1 MPSASTKPF
10 PTSITSVKCRTS
22 SRRRSPTARS
32 RNRFEVSFASPT
44 GPAPSLSRAARASF
58 FDVCGRRLVE
68 ESPAHR
74 IVRPRQVA
82 LGEDDLEEMRVAHR
96 RAEHLGAAV
105 DVDAPDATEALVE
118 LLRVEGV
125 DLLPVAVEALA
136 PGVERQR
143 VVAAQVLDVHHLQ
156 AGALHG
162 GDGMRETRDPAARED
177 VAADE
182 ELGLEVPD
190 VADEVQHA
198 EAAGLQELR
207 VRLHHL
213 LELVAPGV
221 LEGADGHH
229 LVVLARGVAKV
240 GVDHPERGAKAA
252 PLDLLAH
259 HLDLRGGVVDAG
271 DVDPEALVRVEHE
284 AAEARADIDHLLTR
298 LQPDPARDMLDLVPL
313 RLLQRARA
321 LLPVRAGVHHERV
334 VEPVAVELGAQG

>member
-1 MPSASTKPF
+1 MPSASTKSF
-10 PTSITSVKCRTS
+10 SMKRISLKCRTS
-22 SRRRSPTARS
+22 SRRRAAPARS

-74 IVRPRQVA
+74 IVRPRDVA
-82 LGEDDLEEMRVAHR
+82 PGEDDLEEVRVAHR

-105 DVDAPDATEALVE
+105 DVDPPDAAEALVE

-136 PGVERQR
+136 PGVQR
-143 VVAAQVLDVHHLQ
+143 EGVVAAQVLDVDHLEPR
-156 AGALHG
+156 ALHG
-162 GDGMRETRDPAARED
+162 GDGVREAGDPAAGKD
-177 VAADE
+177 VPADE
-182 ELGLEVPD
+182 ELGLEMPD

-198 EAAGLQELR
+198 QAAGLEEPR

-221 LEGADGHH
+221 LEGADRDH
-229 LVVLARGVAKV
+229 LVVLARGVAEI
-240 GVDHPERGAKAA
+240 GVDHSERGAKAA
-252 PLDLLAH
+252 PLDLLPH

-271 DVDPEALVRVEHE
+271 DVG
-284 AAEARADIDHLLTR
+284 AE
-298 LQPDPARDMLDLVPL
+298 M
-313 RLLQRARA
+313 
-321 LLPVRAGVHHERV
+321 
-334 VEPVAVELGAQG
+334 